1 MASTSRTSS
10 KSVLPQPYET
20 RAAEPQLGKQKG
32 APLRTSKTS
41 QKLKVLPEQPEI
53 KTQSQI
59 NLVDDIEEEDEDST
73 PTDDEG
79 GDEEE
84 RGVEVYNQIA
94 QIPAGTARKDAAR
107 LTKKEK
113 AKLPRVTAYCTATTY
128 RLDDLMKF
136 FHARHATNRTN
147 PRKFDEVIYT
157 PYTYAPPEPTTP
169 AAEPPV
175 ADLLGIEGTGN
186 GGDVVSGDEVAK
198 KKKKRSRFD
207 KGEETETG
215 EIFCFEYGAVVIWG
229 MSEVHERRFL
239 SSLKR
244 FEEER
249 LAAEDIEKEELNYYY
264 AQYSRI
270 YNDVI
275 ALRRGS
281 SYMTKLSLSHALAQ
295 SVKISLFEELITS
308 TIDDTKDIPEI
319 ISESGKIGMKH
330 ADIMQQIGQLFI
342 LRININLVG
351 SVLDSPEL
359 FWTYPDLEPLYAA
372 FRQYLEIPQR
382 IDLLNQRVEVLQD
395 MLQLL
400 KETVSNRH
408 AERLEQIVIVLIG
421 IEIVLGLAT
430 IFIDLFA

>member
-1 MASTSRTSS
+1 MASTSRPTP
-10 KSVLPQPYET
+10 KGILPQPYET
-20 RAAEPQLGKQKG
+20 KAAEPQIGKQKG

-53 KTQSQI
+53 RTQSQI
-59 NLVDDIEEEDEDST
+59 NLVNDIEEEGEEEDSST

-79 GDEEE
+79 GDDEE
-84 RGVEVYNQIA
+84 RVEVYNQIA
-94 QIPAGTARKDAAR
+94 QIPAGAARKDAAR

-157 PYTYAPPEPTTP
+157 PYTYAPPEPATL
-169 AAEPPV
+169 AAELEV
-175 ADLLGIEGTGN
+175 ADLLGIEEGQN
-186 GGDVVSGDEVAK
+186 GDAVAAGEVA

-207 KGEETETG
+207 KGEETEKG

-229 MSEVHERRFL
+229 MSEAHERRFL

-249 LAAEDIEKEELNYYY
+249 LALDDIEKEELNFYY

-308 TIDDTKDIPEI
+308 TINDTKDIPEL
-319 ISESGKIGMKH
+319 ISESGKISWKH
-330 ADIMQQIGQLFI
+330 EDIMQQMGQLFI

-382 IDLLNQRVEVLQD
+382 IELLNQRVEVLQD

-400 KETVSNRH
+400 KETVSSRH
-408 AERLEQIVIVLIG
+408 AERLELIVIILIG